1 METLEQIL
9 IRNAKN
15 YPLMQPQDAVKLVY
29 QNVFG
34 GGHLTKDP
42 ASCRCILQHEFE
54 DTPQNPNIPVV
65 ENIGNGLAR
74 VNLAAVPSSGYSIL
88 QLGYDFVNSAKLHT
102 GNRTGFLLKLDIL
115 RRVTKKG
122 IFSFSAEE
130 LELYLTE
137 YIEPDCPES
146 SHSEVYRQAYRP
158 AYRIVLQS
166 LLPEYLQKTK

>member
-9 IRNAKN
+9 IRNAKD

-54 DTPQNPNIPVV
+54 DTPQDPDIPVV

-74 VNLAAVPSSGYSIL
+74 ANLAAVPISGYSIL

-122 IFSFSAEE
+122 VFSFSSEE
-130 LELYLTE
+130 LEQYLTE
-137 YIEPDCPES
+137 YKQAGYPMV
-146 SHSEVYRQAYRP
+146 SHSEIYRKNYKP
-158 AYRIVLQS
+158 AYRIVLQN